1 MEKLIEFLNEKQR
14 DPRLNEIL
22 YPHYNEKR
30 VREII
35 STYETDVN
43 KVKLGKHRNIYPQ
56 CSSHNV
62 KPVSDVIT
70 KEGLTNYLMSD
81 ENSPVFLD
89 RLDIYQDMD
98 QPLPN
103 YYINSS
109 HNTYLIGRQFGGKSS
124 VEMYRQV
131 NFAPISHT
139 ICNNIRVRKKLSRNC
154 AGPTGRMPLCGARLL
169 GREGP
174 RHGAHHHARP
184 GNVH

>member
-22 YPHYNEKR
+22 YPHYNERR

-35 STYETDVN
+35 SAYETDEN
-43 KVKLGKHRNIYPQ
+43 KVKLGTYVLEKSHDPISQ
-56 CSSHNV
+56 CPNGKNANSF
-62 KPVSDVIT
+62 SDVIT

-131 NFAPISHT
+131 IT
-139 ICNNIRVRKKLSRNC
+139 LQ
-154 AGPTGRMPLCGARLL
+154 
-169 GREGP
+169 
-174 RHGAHHHARP
+174 
-184 GNVH
+184 